1 MRSAWKPPTSWRP
14 VVRRGREGLIAL
26 GLALL
31 CGAVD
36 VHAADDPKR
45 VAFDALSSMLMGD
58 RAAFERATVPTEGR
72 ERLLPSSPL
81 TGEARAEREAQL
93 ERVRFSSSLP
103 PLFEGEPVEDLDEAR
118 VGTRIVYVTQ
128 LGGSLVPVVVVRT
141 AQGWQVDPRHWVAER
156 EQQDADVKANVPP
169 MIVKRFLYHLVN
181 GDTGALA
188 PLSYLPDAV
197 EQLTRRNDLP
207 GADRGHV
214 AMLCLEMGVAPARS
228 GEVVRMPS
236 GLRITAGSS
245 ADELVY
251 VGMLGTME
259 VPFRLRK
266 RNGNWTVLPEPY
278 FEWLR
283 GRGAI

>member
-1 MRSAWKPPTSWRP
+1 MRSVSRPPTSWRR
-14 VVRRGREGLIAL
+14 VVRRGRDGLIAL
-26 GLALL
+26 GLVVA
-31 CGAVD
+31 CGVVD
-36 VHAADDPKR
+36 ARAADDPKR

-72 ERLLPSSPL
+72 ERLLPPSPL
-81 TGEARAEREAQL
+81 AGEARAEREAQL
-93 ERVRFSSSLP
+93 ERVRFSSPLP
-103 PLFEGEPVEDLDEAR
+103 PLFEGEPVEDLADAR
-118 VGTRIVYVTQ
+118 PATRIVYVTQ
-128 LGGSLVPVVVVRT
+128 LGSSLVPVVVVRT
-141 AQGWQVDPRHWVAER
+141 VDGWRVDPRHWVAER
-156 EQQDADVKANVPP
+156 EQQEADVQANVPP
-169 MIVKRFLYHLVN
+169 MIVKRFLHHLVN
-181 GDTGALA
+181 GDTAALA
-188 PLSYLPDAV
+188 PLSYLPDTV
-197 EQLTRRNDLP
+197 EQLTRHNDLP

-214 AMLCLEMGVAPARS
+214 AMLCLEMGVAPARP

-236 GLRITAGSS
+236 GMRITAGSS